1 MRAAPD
7 HLHAPPHDT
16 NRPLGALFAIAIA
29 LPLVVSLVSV
39 ALGVTGPGRDGAAPW
54 PARVTSVKSLGK
66 WPERFRRWFKDH
78 YAFRRPLIRAHGRL
92 LFQGFGL
99 SPSPTVLIG
108 RDGWWYYA
116 DDGAMEDI
124 VSASPLGARD
134 LEIWR
139 RTLYHNREWLAA
151 RGIPYLFVLAPDKHL
166 VYPEFLPATVRPLGG
181 ARTDQLTEY
190 VRARSQ
196 VDVLDLRPVLVDA
209 KRAGRVYHRTDTHW
223 NKRGSLVAYL
233 EIVRWIAR
241 VRPGTPVPARDDFEF
256 YTATGGGHDLPRM
269 LGLESL
275 VSEEILEVHPRT
287 PRRARVVEPADGGTD
302 LERGRVVTE
311 LPDPSL
317 PRMLFFRDSFLSPL
331 IPFLAEQCSRCV
343 FLWEKDLD
351 PAAVERERPDIVIH
365 QMVGRRLQTYLPYD
379 AVGK

>member
-7 HLHAPPHDT
+7 HLHAQPHDT
-16 NRPLGALFAIAIA
+16 NRLLGVLFAVAIS

-39 ALGVTGPGRDGAAPW
+39 AVGAAEPPRSGAAPW

-66 WPERFRRWFKDH
+66 WPERFRRWFKDN

-92 LFQGFGL
+92 LLQGFGV

-116 DDGAMEDI
+116 DDGAVEDM
-124 VSASPLGARD
+124 VSASLLGERD

-139 RTLYHNREWLAA
+139 QALDHNRAWLAG
-151 RGIPYLFVLAPDKHL
+151 RSIPYLFVLAPDKHL
-166 VYPEFLPATVRPLGG
+166 VYPEFLPETVHPLGG
-181 ARTDQLTEY
+181 PRLDQLADY
-190 VRARSQ
+190 LRAHSSI
-196 VDVLDLRPVLVDA
+196 DVLNLRPPLVDA
-209 KRAGRVYHRTDTHW
+209 KRAERVYHRTDTHW
-223 NKRGSLVAYL
+223 NKRGALLAYL
-233 EIVRWIAR
+233 EMARWIAR
-241 VRPGTPVPARDDFEF
+241 VRPGTVVPSRDDFEF
-256 YTATGGGHDLPRM
+256 YTAVGGGHDLPRM

-275 VSEEILEVHPRT
+275 VSEEILEVRRRAEP
-287 PRRARVVEPADGGTD
+287 RARVVEPAGGGTD

-317 PRMLFFRDSFLSPL
+317 PRILFFRDSFLSPL

-343 FLWEKDLD
+343 FLWERDLD
-351 PAAVERERPDIVIH
+351 PAEVERERPDIVIH
-365 QMVGRRLQTYLPYD
+365 EMVGRRLHTYLPYD
-379 AVGK
+379 AIK